1 MTKGPSMGIRHIE
14 MSGVALVSQNLDR
27 LRQPGTGAD
36 LVRAMADPRVRELDF
51 ESPKLRP
58 PVRGVKL

>member
-1 MTKGPSMGIRHIE
+1 ME
-14 MSGVALVSQNLDR
+14 MSGAVLACQNFDR

-58 PVRGVKL
+58 PVRRVEL